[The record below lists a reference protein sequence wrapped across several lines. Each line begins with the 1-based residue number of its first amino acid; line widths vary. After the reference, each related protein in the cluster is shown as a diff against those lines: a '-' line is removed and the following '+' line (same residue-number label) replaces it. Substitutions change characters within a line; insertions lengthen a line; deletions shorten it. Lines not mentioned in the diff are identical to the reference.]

1 MGRRGPRAGHG
12 GRLPRRPD
20 AVRPARDADA
30 PGRRRLR
37 RGSQLSSRTAG
48 RWSLLPEPPADCDPD
63 DLAEAVAEQLAA
75 RWGVVFRD
83 LLARENLA
91 VPWREVLWAL
101 RRMEARGTIC
111 GGRFVH
117 GFSGEQFAHPDAVGM
132 LREIRKRPRTG
143 ETVALS
149 AADPL
154 NLAGIV
160 LPGPRIPAVATN
172 TVTYID
178 GALADQ
184 GAVDQSGSPLS
195 WSLLLP
201 RGAAASSPGGRS
213 GRCSRSGSAPGSPGA
228 RARPP
233 RTGRPASPR

>member
-1 MGRRGPRAGHG
+1 MGRRGPGAGHG
-12 GRLPRRPD
+12 GRFPRRAVTVRPPRRPE
-20 AVRPARDADA
+20 RS
-30 PGRRRLR
+30 RRHRLR

-48 RWSLLPEPPADCDPD
+48 RWSLLPEPSADCDPD

-101 RRMEARGTIC
+101 RRMEARGTVS
-111 GGRFVH
+111 GGRFVA

-132 LREIRKRPRTG
+132 LREIRKRPLTG
-143 ETVALS
+143 ETIVLS

-160 LPGPRIPAVATN
+160 LPGPRIPALGTN
-172 TVTYID
+172 SVSYTD
-178 GALADQ
+178 GAVTAEL
-184 GAVDQSGSPLS
+184 
-195 WSLLLP
+195 
-201 RGAAASSPGGRS
+201 
-213 GRCSRSGSAPGSPGA
+213 
-228 RARPP
+228 
-233 RTGRPASPR
+233 GRPILTA